1 MTASVMLHGSP
12 EAGGPRPGQGRPL
25 ALTRT
30 QGVRAVR
37 ARDARS
43 APRSGTAPAAVSEGG
58 RR

>member
-37 ARDARS
+37 ARDAR
-43 APRSGTAPAAVSEGG
+43 GTAPAAVSEGG